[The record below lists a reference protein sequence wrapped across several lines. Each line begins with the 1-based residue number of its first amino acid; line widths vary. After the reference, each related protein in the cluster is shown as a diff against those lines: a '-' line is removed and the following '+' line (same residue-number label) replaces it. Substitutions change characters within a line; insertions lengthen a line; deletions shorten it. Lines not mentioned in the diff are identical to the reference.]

1 MGKESLFWVMEKIG
15 NGQWWWLYKMVSITN
30 ATELCTL
37 NCLNG
42 KFYIMLCIL
51 SQFVRNGL
59 IRGNMCETKWGGTQE
74 RLGEPAD
81 WDADTD
87 PK

>member
-1 MGKESLFWVMEKIG
+1 
-15 NGQWWWLYKMVSITN
+15 MVSITN

-59 IRGNMCETKWGGTQE
+59 IRGNMCETKWGGT
-74 RLGEPAD
+74 
-81 WDADTD
+81 
-87 PK
+87 